1 MTSFSQAFV
10 NNAFYEYYNSA
21 SFSIPLIT
29 NFNQREFGFF
39 FISSG
44 HMIRHKCFKNPDDLQ
59 IFLSKNIPSDIYRS
73 GAYYEE
79 PNAKMSQKGWLGSD
93 LIFDIDSDHIVT
105 SCDKLHD
112 IWYCVECGRRG
123 QGVPPDKC
131 PECKKKR
138 IKINTW
144 PCKICVDFAKEETKK
159 LISFLEE
166 DFGLS
171 DKEIR
176 LFFSGHRGYHVHVEN
191 NSIKTL
197 DAVARKEISDY
208 VTGLG
213 IDFLNLKKGKSLRN
227 FHLSNYG
234 WQRRLKY
241 GLLNFL
247 SNATNDELQ
256 KAGITLNLKRTKII
270 EEKKLIMNRC
280 IEYGMWEGIRG
291 LSSINWKKLFLYVK
305 TLESSQIDTVVT
317 TDIHRLIRMNN
328 SLHGKTGLK
337 KVEFSILNID
347 SFDPFK
353 EAVAFKGGNIN
364 VLVSNVPSFTLGD
377 KMFGPYENQIVELP
391 TAAAILL
398 ICKERAELV

>member
-10 NNAFYEYYNSA
+10 NNAFYEYYNST
-21 SFSIPLIT
+21 SFSIPIIS

-39 FISSG
+39 FIGG
-44 HMIRHKCFKNPDDLQ
+44 HMIRHKCFKNPDDLL
-59 IFLSKNIPSDIYRS
+59 IFLSRNAPSDIYRS
-73 GAYYEE
+73 GAYYEA
-79 PNAKMSQKGWLGSD
+79 PKAKMSQKGWLGSD

-112 IWYCVECGRRG
+112 IWYCIECGYIG
-123 QGVPPDKC
+123 QGVSPDKC

-144 PCKICVDFAKEETKK
+144 PCKICIDSAKKETKK
-159 LISFLEE
+159 LISFLNE
-166 DFGLS
+166 DFGFS
-171 DKEIR
+171 EEEIH

-191 NSIKTL
+191 NSIKNL
-197 DAVARKEISDY
+197 DTVARKEISDY
-208 VTGLG
+208 ITGLG
-213 IDFLNLKKGKSLRN
+213 IDLLNLKRGDSLRS
-227 FHLSNYG
+227 FHLSNIG
-234 WQRRLKY
+234 WQKRLKI

-247 SNATNDELQ
+247 SNATNDDLR
-256 KAGITLNLKRTKII
+256 KAGIIRNLKRDLII
-270 EEKKLIMNRC
+270 EEKKLIMDRC
-280 IEYGMWEGIRG
+280 VQDGMWEGIQA
-291 LSSINWKKLFLYVK
+291 LNSINWKKLFLYVK
-305 TLESSQIDTVVT
+305 NLESSQIDTVVT

-337 KVEFSILNID
+337 KVKFPIINID

-353 EAVAFKGGNIN
+353 EAVAFKGGNIK
-364 VLVSNVPSFTLGD
+364 VLVSNVPYFTLGD